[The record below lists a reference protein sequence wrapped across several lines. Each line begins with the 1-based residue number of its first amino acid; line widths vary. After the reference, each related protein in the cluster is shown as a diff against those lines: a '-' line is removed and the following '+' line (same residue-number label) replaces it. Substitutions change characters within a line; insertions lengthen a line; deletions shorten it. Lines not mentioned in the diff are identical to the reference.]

1 MAASCDHQRM
11 LAAVKV
17 PVLITHPFRCV
28 DEANGRLMGAISDRQ
43 AQRVRQLVEGSD
55 QPFE

>member
-1 MAASCDHQRM
+1 M